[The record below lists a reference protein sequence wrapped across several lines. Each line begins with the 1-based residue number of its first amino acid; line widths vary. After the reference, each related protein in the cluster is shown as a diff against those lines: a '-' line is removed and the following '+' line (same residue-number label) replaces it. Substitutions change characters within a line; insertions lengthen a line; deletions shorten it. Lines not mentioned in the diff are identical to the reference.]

1 MENKYPEKVECWLPE
16 ELKFKFKFLAM
27 KKKKS
32 MNVIVRE
39 LIQEYIKK
47 ENQGE

>member
-1 MENKYPEKVECWLPE
+1 MKHKYTEKVECWLPE
-16 ELKFKFKFLAM
+16 ELKFEFKFLAM

-32 MNVIVRE
+32 MNLIVRE
-39 LIQEYIKK
+39 LVEEYIRK